1 MASTCPGTDAQQYA
15 IHVQPIT
22 AALSCSKLY
31 LALCIA
37 TEYSS
42 GPKNQHRLLF
52 QLDTSKFS
60 N

>member
-1 MASTCPGTDAQQYA
+1 MASTRPGTDAQQYA
-15 IHVQPIT
+15 IHIYPIT

-37 TEYSS
+37 TEYLI